1 MKKFLTTSVFTGL
14 LCCNLP
20 LAAEE
25 EAHWTYSGER
35 GPANWGALSEDYA
48 ACRVGKNQSP
58 IDIRTDKL
66 LDVRLPPITLDYR
79 GETTSIVNN
88 GHTLQVNV
96 SGSNTLTAEGETFE
110 LSQFH
115 FHSPSEHQID
125 GKAFPLEAHFVHK
138 NSNGDIAVVGLLF
151 QPGERNPELEVF
163 GEAAP
168 GQVGE
173 TAPFAH
179 SLAEKL
185 TMPTRDIRSYYR
197 YSGSL
202 TTPPCSEGLRWYV
215 IPVAATISSEQVDNY
230 IALIGKDARGPQ
242 PINARMVL
250 HGKE

>member
-1 MKKFLTTSVFTGL
+1 MKKFLTITVVAGL
-14 LCCNLP
+14 LCSTVQ

-25 EAHWTYSGER
+25 EIHWTYSGET
-35 GPANWGALSEDYA
+35 GPANWGALSEEFA

-58 IDIRTDKL
+58 IDIRTDQL
-66 LDVRLPPITLDYR
+66 LEVRLPPINLDYQ
-79 GETTSIVNN
+79 GETTSIINN

-96 SGSNTLTAEGETFE
+96 SGSNTLTAEGEKFE

-125 GKAFPLEAHFVHK
+125 GEAFPLEAHFVHK

-151 QPGERNPELEVF
+151 QLGEKNEDLEILGV
-163 GEAAP
+163 AAP

-173 TAPFAH
+173 TAPITH
-179 SLAEKL
+179 SLAQKL
-185 TMPTRDIRSYYR
+185 TMPIRHIKRYYR

-215 IPVAATISSEQVDNY
+215 IPVAATISSEQIDNY

-242 PINARMVL
+242 PINARIVL
-250 HGKE
+250 HGTE

>member
-1 MKKFLTTSVFTGL
+1 MTKLLPAAALAGL
-14 LCCNLP
+14 CWATQLS
-20 LAAEE
+20 AEGE
-25 EAHWTYSGER
+25 VHWTYSGET
-35 GPANWGALSEDYA
+35 GPANWGSLSEEFA

-66 LDVRLPPITLDYR
+66 LEARLPAISLEYR
-79 GETTSIVNN
+79 GDTTSIINN

-96 SGSNTLTAEGETFE
+96 TGSNTLTAEGNTFM

-115 FHSPSEHQID
+115 FHSPSEHRID
-125 GKAFPLEAHFVHK
+125 GKAFPLEAHFVHT
-138 NSNGDIAVVGLLF
+138 SDNGDIAVVGLLF
-151 QPGERNPELEVF
+151 RPGESNEDLRKF

-168 GQVGE
+168 EHAGE
-173 TAPFAH
+173 TTPYAGA
-179 SLAEKL
+179 LADTL
-185 TMPTRDIRSYYR
+185 TMPTRHITSYYR

-215 IPVAATISSEQVDNY
+215 IPVAATISQEQVDRY

-242 PINARMVL
+242 PLNARIVL

>member
-1 MKKFLTTSVFTGL
+1 M
-14 LCCNLP
+14 
-20 LAAEE
+20 
-25 EAHWTYSGER
+25 
-35 GPANWGALSEDYA
+35 
-48 ACRVGKNQSP
+48 
-58 IDIRTDKL
+58 
-66 LDVRLPPITLDYR
+66 
-79 GETTSIVNN
+79 
-88 GHTLQVNV
+88 

-151 QPGERNPELEVF
+151 QPGEQNAELELF

-168 GQVGE
+168 RQVGE
-173 TAPFAH
+173 TAPFTH
-179 SLAEKL
+179 SLARTL
-185 TMPTRDIRSYYR
+185 TMPTRDIRRYYR

-215 IPVAATISSEQVDNY
+215 IPVAAAISTEQVDNY

-242 PINARMVL
+242 PINARIVL
-250 HGKE
+250 HGRE

>member
-1 MKKFLTTSVFTGL
+1 MKKFLTTAVFTGL
-14 LCCNLP
+14 VCCNLP

-25 EAHWTYSGER
+25 EVHWTYSGER
-35 GPANWGALSEDYA
+35 GPAHWGALSEEFA

-58 IDIRTDKL
+58 IDIRTDRL
-66 LDVRLPPITLDYR
+66 LETRLPPINLVYQ
-79 GETTSIVNN
+79 GQTTSIVNN

-96 SGSNTLTAEGETFE
+96 TGSNALTAEGETFT

-125 GKAFPLEAHFVHK
+125 GEAFPLEAHFVHK

-151 QPGERNPELEVF
+151 RLGEQNEVLPII

-168 GQVGE
+168 QKAGE
-173 TAPFAH
+173 TAPYAH
-179 SLAEKL
+179 ALAEVL
-185 TMPTRDIRSYYR
+185 TMSTRNITSYYR

-215 IPVAATISSEQVDNY
+215 IPMAATISQEQVDNY

-242 PINARMVL
+242 PINARIVL
-250 HGKE
+250 HGRE